1 MARTQLASFTSFPL
15 LQPRVFPPYSRMFV
29 IAFVRYTP
37 KRISQT
43 HFPNAFT
50 RSHSIRPFSRS
61 LAPLL
66 LFSLARCILF
76 STPTRSPGRA
86 PTPPHS
92 WITGG
97 QPGCSVAGAGDEGE
111 AVAGRR
117 HLLKKAAQSAAQLI
131 VDGAPRNKTLSAK
144 PERTSLYCVHSTKMK
159 MRQLY
164 HDFQKHTE
172 QVSDIDGAR
181 PHTHTHLPL
190 LLPTPPPSRMLPPL
204 PRAPRPSP

>member
-1 MARTQLASFTSFPL
+1 MHGTHTTRVIHFFSSLTAPRIPTV
-15 LQPRVFPPYSRMFV
+15 QPYVCDRFRSVH
-29 IAFVRYTP
+29 
-37 KRISQT
+37 SQT